1 MGKPPPL
8 FTRDFVL
15 VCTAS
20 FIFGSAQYLVITAIP
35 LLLKI
40 MGLGD
45 KFVGAYIGAFS
56 LGALVA
62 RFPVGGAVDR
72 FGARLFGWCGAGLLS
87 VGCLLYAAMQS
98 VPASLSLFA
107 KIPLLLLVAGIVHS
121 LGFGTFGTA
130 ANAYV
135 AYTVPQARRGEAV
148 AYYGI
153 LTNVASGAGAG
164 VSLLIVQ
171 EWGFTVLLIA
181 AASLG
186 LVAAILAS
194 NLGQTPL
201 ADSRAFAALQ
211 AEKSVIVPGLASMAL
226 AAGNGVAI
234 AFVPLLGL
242 ERGIPDPGFYFTVVA
257 VSSITIRVLS
267 GRLAD
272 TFGRTATIVPGM
284 LFTAA
289 GIFLVGRASSIETL
303 ALAGLVY
310 GVGSATAI
318 PGLQALAIDVAGSD
332 RRGAAMATFWATIDV
347 GVCIGSVSAGQVA
360 AAVGY
365 GEAFT
370 AASVAPLVGLVLF
383 AAYAWSQRLSF
394 RAQLDHYEDR

>member
-20 FIFGSAQYLVITAIP
+20 FLFSSAQYLVITAIP
-35 LLLKI
+35 LLLKF
-40 MGLGD
+40 MGMGD
-45 KFVGAYIGAFS
+45 QFVGAYIGAFS
-56 LGALVA
+56 LGALAA
-62 RFPVGGAVDR
+62 RFPVGEAVDR
-72 FGARLFGWCGAGLLS
+72 FGARLFGWSGAGLLS
-87 VGCLLYAAMQS
+87 VGCVLYAAMQFAP
-98 VPASLSLFA
+98 VSLPLIA
-107 KIPLLLLVAGIVHS
+107 EIPLLLFVAGMAHS
-121 LGFGTFGTA
+121 IGFSTFGTA
-130 ANAYV
+130 ANSFV

-153 LTNVASGAGAG
+153 LTNVASGVGAG

-171 EWGFTVLLIA
+171 EWGFTTLLVT

-186 LVAAILAS
+186 LFAAILYS
-194 NLGQTPL
+194 NLGDTP
-201 ADSRAFAALQ
+201 RASGRASGALQ
-211 AEKSVIVPGLASMAL
+211 IEKSVLIPGLASMAL

-242 ERGIPDPGFYFTVVA
+242 DRGIPDPGIYFTVVA
-257 VSSITIRVLS
+257 VSSITFRVLS
-267 GRLAD
+267 GRFAD
-272 TFGRTATIVPGM
+272 TLGRTASIVPGM

-289 GIFLVGRASSIETL
+289 GIFLIARATSMETL

-318 PGLQALAIDVAGSD
+318 PGLQALAIDVAGPD
-332 RRGAAMATFWATIDV
+332 RRGAAMATFWATIDL
-347 GVCIGSVSAGQVA
+347 GVCIGSVSAGQIA
-360 AAVGY
+360 AAAGY

-370 AASVAPLVGLVLF
+370 MATLGPLTGLALFLIYLWSRRISPVIASK
-383 AAYAWSQRLSF
+383 
-394 RAQLDHYEDR
+394 H